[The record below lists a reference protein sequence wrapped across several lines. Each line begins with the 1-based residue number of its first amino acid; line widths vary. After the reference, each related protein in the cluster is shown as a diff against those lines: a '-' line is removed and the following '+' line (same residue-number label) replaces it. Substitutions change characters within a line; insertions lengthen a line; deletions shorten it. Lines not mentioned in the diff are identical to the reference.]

1 MIYKNQKLLSLACS
15 KDLKTR
21 KKVPKVKYTGPTIH
35 SILASQQARL
45 QASAG
50 AAANSSQAA
59 GISRN
64 NLNESPVARHD
75 AAEVHPIATNR
86 LSSHHI
92 LAVLLLLLLLLTSPD
107 NLNYFRTPGTSDHFR
122 SNLALNHHV
131 IYQYFHRTRHKPQ
144 GQQTSPQTPQLTD
157 RPTIAQS
164 TLFTGWTLPS
174 G

>member
-1 MIYKNQKLLSLACS
+1 MIYKNQKLLSLACY

-21 KKVPKVKYTGPTIH
+21 KKVPKVKYTGPTIQ

-64 NLNESPVARHD
+64 NLNESPVARHE
-75 AAEVHPIATNR
+75 AAEVHPIAANR

-92 LAVLLLLLLLLTSPD
+92 LAVFLLLLLLLTSPD
-107 NLNYFRTPGTSDHFR
+107 NLNYFRTPGTCDHVS

-131 IYQYFHRTRHKPQ
+131 IYQYFYRTRHKPQ
-144 GQQTSPQTPQLTD
+144 GQ
-157 RPTIAQS
+157 
-164 TLFTGWTLPS
+164 
-174 G
+174 